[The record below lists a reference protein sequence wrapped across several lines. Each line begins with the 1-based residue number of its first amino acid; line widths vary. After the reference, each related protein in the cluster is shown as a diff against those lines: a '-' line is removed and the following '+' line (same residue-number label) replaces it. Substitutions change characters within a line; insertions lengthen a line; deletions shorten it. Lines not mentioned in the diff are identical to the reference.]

1 MKSLV
6 LSLLLTGTVF
16 SGMAQAQNHAW
27 MHARWVVRPDSALT
41 LQAFHL
47 AQQFK
52 PANWTLLAAQLTAQP
67 RPAASYLGFGFNK
80 PLVSSLRLIANVHRR
95 HATPAQDAFWRM
107 YVAKDGESSLNKVSL
122 MNRIYGYG
130 FGLRLKEEFVSAYAT
145 NRLDRH
151 IWGLSLERRQ
161 TDYERLTAILR
172 ERATKVKKLE
182 KALPAL
188 LFVVDTTGQVR
199 DVTTDLSRT
208 NYGLTARSR
217 KLILKAL
224 QEERFHALEASGMF
238 TKPRPWQERLHH
250 LEVGRRLARAGRV
263 LMGRLPDGMQHKVS
277 SYAARLKKKR
287 PMRRD

>member
-41 LQAFHL
+41 MQAFHL

-52 PANWTLLAAQLTAQP
+52 PANWTLLAAQLTA
-67 RPAASYLGFGFNK
+67 RPCPASSYLGFGFNR
-80 PLVSSLRLIANVHRR
+80 PLVTSLRLIANTHRR
-95 HATPAQDAFWRM
+95 HATPVQAEFWRLH
-107 YVAKDGESSLNKVSL
+107 AGQSNDPL

-130 FGLRLKEEFVSAYAT
+130 FGLRLEDEFVSAHAT

-151 IWGLSLERRQ
+151 LWGLSLERRQ
-161 TDYERLTAILR
+161 TDYERLAAILR

-199 DVTTDLSRT
+199 DVMTDASRT
-208 NYGLTARSR
+208 NYGLTTRSR

-224 QEERFHALEASGMF
+224 QEERFRALEAPGRF

-250 LEVGRRLARAGRV
+250 LEVGRRLARAGRFV
-263 LMGRLPDGMQHKVS
+263 MGRLPDGVQHKLG
-277 SYAARLKKKR
+277 SYAARLEKKR